1 MAAPLSVVIAVRN
14 EAARLPLL
22 LADLATEAALLR
34 EVLVVDGGS
43 SDGSAALARLAGA
56 RVLVT
61 APCRG
66 GQLAAGVAASE
77 APWLL
82 LLHGDVRLPQGWGT
96 HLRGAMAGAAGD
108 KAGRAQERAWAFRL
122 AIEGSGAG
130 LRLVEAAV
138 TLRCLLRQLPYGDQ
152 GLLLPRTLYVSA
164 GGMRPL
170 PLMEDLDLVLRL
182 RRQARIGLLPAALL
196 VDGRRWHRLGVWRTG
211 WRNALLRRAWRRG
224 VTAAD
229 LAATYYGDGPAQPDG
244 QTGPSTDQEVYQKAQ
259 RRCRGSSSQP

>member
-22 LADLATEAALLR
+22 LADLAAEGSLLR

-43 SDGSAALARLAGA
+43 SDGSPALARLAGA
-56 RVLVT
+56 RVLT
-61 APCRG
+61 AAPCRG

-82 LLHGDVRLPQGWGT
+82 LLHGDGRLPRGWAT
-96 HLRGAMAGAAGD
+96 LLRHAMAEAEGINGSDGAG
-108 KAGRAQERAWAFRL
+108 QAWAFRL
-122 AIEGSGAG
+122 AIAGPGVG

-138 TLRCLLRQLPYGDQ
+138 RLRCLLRQLPYGDQ
-152 GLLLPRTLYVSA
+152 GLLLQRSLYERV
-164 GGMRPL
+164 GGMAPL

-182 RRQARIGLLPAALL
+182 RRQARIRLLPAALQ
-196 VDGRRWHRLGVWRTG
+196 VDGRRWHRLGVWRTA

-224 VTAAD
+224 AATAD
-229 LAATYYGDGPAQPDG
+229 LAALYYGPAQA
-244 QTGPSTDQEVYQKAQ
+244 EYQNAQ
-259 RRCRGSSSQP
+259 RRSIGSSSQP

>member
-22 LADLATEAALLR
+22 LADLAAEGPLLR

-43 SDGSAALARLAGA
+43 SDGSPALARLAGA
-56 RVLVT
+56 RVLT
-61 APCRG
+61 AAPCRG

-82 LLHGDVRLPQGWGT
+82 LLHGDGRLPRGWAT
-96 HLRGAMAGAAGD
+96 LLRHAMAEAEGVKGSDGAG
-108 KAGRAQERAWAFRL
+108 QAWAFRL
-122 AIEGSGAG
+122 AIEGGGVG

-152 GLLLPRTLYVSA
+152 GLLLQRSLYERV
-164 GGMRPL
+164 GGMAPL

-182 RRQARIGLLPAALL
+182 RRQARIRLLPAALQ
-196 VDGRRWHRLGVWRTG
+196 VDGRRWHRLGVWRTT

-224 VTAAD
+224 AGTAD
-229 LAATYYGDGPAQPDG
+229 LAALYYGPAQA
-244 QTGPSTDQEVYQKAQ
+244 EYQNAQ
-259 RRCRGSSSQP
+259 RRSIGSSSQPWPS